1 MTPLPPQEEPA
12 LDSDEDVEFEDVP
25 IQTSQSQQARPFSL
39 GDLDRS
45 SKHAGPVSTNIPWTP
60 EIHIPD
66 QRDAPLASGSD
77 AERQLRGRLSTAI
90 DRINARQMKAQIGMD
105 AANTQ
110 PGLTRY
116 TCIQQLADDIEG
128 TADMLWESATP
139 SIQVEG
145 LITLAG
151 ILERSLAT
159 YEFDAIPTLTIL
171 NKLDY
176 YFIALMQGE
185 HPVSHQKIPGASP
198 AHPLVTQ
205 TQKVRIRSI
214 AETTRSNFFTL
225 MPEPRDEDGDGGG
238 KGEGEEEDWEEPEMP
253 AWMMQASKVY
263 ERVLMLLGD
272 QGDPNETEAF
282 DDFD

>member
-12 LDSDEDVEFEDVP
+12 LDSDEEVEFEDVP

-39 GDLDRS
+39 GDLDRP

-128 TADMLWESATP
+128 TADMLWESATRKFDIDWQLFLFIIISPFSSRGDAVASTATDEYSLFIQLP
-139 SIQVEG
+139 S
-145 LITLAG
+145 
-151 ILERSLAT
+151 
-159 YEFDAIPTLTIL
+159 
-171 NKLDY
+171 KLKD
-176 YFIALMQGE
+176 
-185 HPVSHQKIPGASP
+185 
-198 AHPLVTQ
+198 
-205 TQKVRIRSI
+205 
-214 AETTRSNFFTL
+214 
-225 MPEPRDEDGDGGG
+225 
-238 KGEGEEEDWEEPEMP
+238 
-253 AWMMQASKVY
+253 
-263 ERVLMLLGD
+263 
-272 QGDPNETEAF
+272 
-282 DDFD
+282 